1 MTVPTSTWLID
12 LLLAMSA
19 ATSLGA
25 AVLLWHQGR
34 SDLAASRS
42 SSIGRIVA
50 SDTGV
55 APPQTLH
62 DPANG
67 LRGRPDY
74 LLEQQFGHAVRIV
87 PLELKPERH
96 SPRLYESDA
105 VQLGVYLLAVRATY
119 GVRAAPFGYV
129 RYARADFRVELTPSL
144 EQRVLQIA
152 TAIRAD
158 RKARAVHR
166 SHAIRARCAGCPMRR
181 RCDESLV

>member
-25 AVLLWHQGR
+25 AVLLWHKGR
-34 SDLAASRS
+34 SDLGTSWSSRS
-42 SSIGRIVA
+42 GRVIA
-50 SDTGV
+50 SDTRA

-74 LLEQQFGHAVRIV
+74 LLEQQFGRAVHIV
-87 PLELKPERH
+87 PLELKPQRH
-96 SPRLYESDA
+96 SRRLYESDA
-105 VQLGVYLLAVRATY
+105 VQLGVYLLAARATY
-119 GVRAAPFGYV
+119 GARAALFGYV
-129 RYARADFRVELTPSL
+129 RYAREEFRVELTPSL

-152 TAIRAD
+152 TAIRAE
-158 RKARAVHR
+158 RKTRIVHR
-166 SHAIRARCAGCPMRR
+166 SHAIPARCAGCAVRR
-181 RCDESLV
+181 HCDESLV